1 MCLSVFSPPL
11 AKSPLWES
19 RKRDI
24 ESLSLSSR
32 DPRSIER
39 ERERSIISSLT
50 PRHLLRFLIRQALS
64 RDDDD
69 DDDDDDKL
77 LKCSTKHSRRKT
89 TKSERDDDT
98 NI

>member
-1 MCLSVFSPPL
+1 MRV
-11 AKSPLWES
+11 
-19 RKRDI
+19 
-24 ESLSLSSR
+24 SLSLALVNSIDRSR
-32 DPRSIER
+32 ER
-39 ERERSIISSLT
+39 EREINHLIAITHASSLEILNKT
-50 PRHLLRFLIRQALS
+50 NSLS

-69 DDDDDDKL
+69 DDDDDAL

>member
-1 MCLSVFSPPL
+1 MRV
-11 AKSPLWES
+11 
-19 RKRDI
+19 
-24 ESLSLSSR
+24 SLSRALVN
-32 DPRSIER
+32 SIHRER
-39 ERERSIISSLT
+39 EREREINHLIAITHASSLEILNKT
-50 PRHLLRFLIRQALS
+50 NSLS

-69 DDDDDDKL
+69 DDDDDDAL

>member
-1 MCLSVFSPPL
+1 MTH
-11 AKSPLWES
+11 A
-19 RKRDI
+19 
-24 ESLSLSSR
+24 SLSLSRSR
-32 DPRSIER
+32 EFDRSIER
-39 ERERSIISSLT
+39 EREINHLIAITHASSLEILNKT
-50 PRHLLRFLIRQALS
+50 NSLS

-69 DDDDDDKL
+69 DDDDDDAL